1 MKVRYLAAFPAIGIF
16 ISAVCILGA
25 QKPELHNPKFAK
37 IIMSKDKS
45 KVLPIILDTPSKDLV
60 EYKILYTDKT
70 CNGKL
75 SDIFK
80 PTCKT
85 DYQYSIFS
93 QAKFSPIT
101 MTPMYSELAKNSTK
115 VHIVHYAN
123 QQRIADRIN
132 KKLRRNSKNRNF
144 KPVKVPKESFYARI
158 ELEMYHESGPWRYDI
173 QRSLKLSAN
182 PKMAP
187 EITIDDK
194 PTLELEL
201 VYESHRK
208 SEVGVVVNLNYLG
221 ERDTPDENRYINN
234 YVTWDHAGSQ
244 PKAKITV
251 VAPDGEVLRTYKE
264 DYNQLR
270 RKTVELY
277 DSRGRKKKKIKKT
290 EKDTCLFYVYKSQR
304 GGTVNV
310 ELDLGPL
317 FGVLKASQP
326 L

>member
-1 MKVRYLAAFPAIGIF
+1 MFFASVCAFGT
-16 ISAVCILGA
+16 
-25 QKPELHNPKFAK
+25 QKPELHKPKFAK
-37 IIMSKDKS
+37 IIMSKDKT
-45 KVLPIILDTPSKDLV
+45 KVLPIILDTPSEDLE

-75 SDIFK
+75 CDIFK

-93 QAKFSPIT
+93 QAAFSPIT
-101 MTPMYSELAKNSTK
+101 MPPMYSDLAKNSTK
-115 VHIVHYAN
+115 VSITHYAN
-123 QQRIADRIN
+123 QQRLAERIN
-132 KKLRRNSKNRNF
+132 RKNKNNRNY
-144 KPVKVPKESFYARI
+144 KPVKVPKESFYATI
-158 ELEMYHESGPWRYDI
+158 ELEMYHESGPWRYTI
-173 QRSLKLSAN
+173 QRALKFSDN

-201 VYESHRK
+201 VHEPHRK
-208 SEVGVVVNLNYLG
+208 SEVGIVVNLNYLG
-221 ERDTPDENRYINN
+221 ERDTPDQNRYINN

-244 PKAKITV
+244 PEAVITV
-251 VAPDGEVLRTYKE
+251 KAPDGKAIQTRSE
-264 DYNQLR
+264 DYKTLR
-270 RKTVELY
+270 RKVEDTY
-277 DSRGRKKKKIKKT
+277 DSRGRKRKKIKKT
-290 EKDTCLFYVYKSQR
+290 DKDTCQFYIYKSQR

-317 FGVLKASQP
+317 YGVLTASQP